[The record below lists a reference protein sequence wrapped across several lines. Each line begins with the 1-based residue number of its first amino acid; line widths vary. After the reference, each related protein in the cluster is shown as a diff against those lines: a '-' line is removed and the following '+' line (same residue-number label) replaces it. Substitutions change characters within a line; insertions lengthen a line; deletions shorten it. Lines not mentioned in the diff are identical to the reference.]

1 MSGRKIIAGLHEAL
15 SHARG
20 EATNVR
26 ERTVCVPDNVD
37 VRAIRRKLDLTQAEF
52 AMRFGF
58 SLAAVRHWEQGDRRP
73 EGPARVLLSIIDKEP
88 DVVRRALDMGNSTTG
103 KVAAAG

>member
-1 MSGRKIIAGLHEAL
+1 MSGRKIIAGLEEAL
-15 SHARG
+15 AHARG

-26 ERTVCVPDNVD
+26 ERVVRVPDSVD
-37 VRAIRRKLDLTQAEF
+37 VRAIRKKLDLTQAEF
-52 AMRFGF
+52 AVRFGF

-88 DVVRRALDMGNSTTG
+88 DVVRRALAIGERE
-103 KVAAAG
+103 KIAAVG

>member
-1 MSGRKIIAGLHEAL
+1 MSGRKIIAGLQDAL

-20 EATNVR
+20 EAANIR

-88 DVVRRALDMGNSTTG
+88 DVVRRALSIDGPPPQ
-103 KVAAAG
+103 KLAAAG